1 MCWCSWCPTGFAPA
15 TSRQSPLNVEVVW
28 PAALPSAKRLI
39 KALLFDWPIAT
50 ETGCSGSVGRPR
62 TVKKV
67 GLAFSRSE
75 SKLSRPS
82 SGRMTKEV
90 ELPLVGGWDSV
101 AYTQFSMHCV
111 MGDLTVIAAT
121 ERHR

>member
-62 TVKKV
+62 
-67 GLAFSRSE
+67 
-75 SKLSRPS
+75 
-82 SGRMTKEV
+82 MTNEV